1 MVHTNHFFSLEGEG
15 KRYISSVSIDKYEST
30 NFDACEHIILEF
42 LNCLKTYGLLNHS
55 IKLKIGSLNML
66 LRNLDQ
72 SECLHNGTRLIVA
85 RLANH
90 VIIDKIICDKN
101 IGNIIY
107 ISRMSMSHLQS
118 P

>member
-1 MVHTNHFFSLEGEG
+1 MVHTNNFFSLEGEG
-15 KRYISSVSIDKYEST
+15 KRYISSVSIDKYEFT
-30 NFDACEHIILEF
+30 NFDAFEHIILEF

-72 SECLHNGTRLIVA
+72 FECLHNGTRLRTI
-85 RLANH
+85 

-101 IGNIIY
+101 TGNIIY